1 MQALFYLIH
10 LLTRLAHVHYSRLPW
25 LRWTNLDQIAPMLW
39 VHRLSCWERER
50 EKAEELI
57 GFGLRIF
64 WHTDIFYFSKKLEVI
79 IWNAASINLM
89 EIYHASY
96 IFIAAMCIEHSSI
109 TQHLCDFRAELILWS
124 LPPTSFLKLHEIQ
137 NKDNRL
143 AYYPHA
149 HKNLKF

>member
-1 MQALFYLIH
+1 MKKFGPNSSYVMSPQAQ
-10 LLTRLAHVHYSRLPW
+10 LLR
-25 LRWTNLDQIAPMLW
+25 
-39 VHRLSCWERER
+39 ERER
-50 EKAEELI
+50 EGRGANWVWVK
-57 GFGLRIF
+57 
-64 WHTDIFYFSKKLEVI
+64 DILAYRHFLFLEKLEVI

-137 NKDNRL
+137 NMDNRL